1 MLVQFQQIL
10 RFYQSFRLR
19 LDVKYENVQHKRN
32 CWFWFDLCPLCFF
45 FFSNK
50 ITIFFHQRLSCVY
63 VFSLLWYFLNVRANS
78 SYVKYFSNYLHVNR
92 TFESCNGNDL
102 DKPFKNQRLSKKN
115 SFVKYL
121 VDCLLCPKQFH
132 SFWVGGAR
140 PEVNSWLILGKPKVR
155 KYINVVS
162 FRRICKAEAV
172 LCKTEAVLRQNP
184 TEV

>member
-1 MLVQFQQIL
+1 MIFFSSLV
-10 RFYQSFRLR
+10 
-19 LDVKYENVQHKRN
+19 
-32 CWFWFDLCPLCFF
+32 FF
-45 FFSNK
+45 FNF
-50 ITIFFHQRLSCVY
+50 C
-63 VFSLLWYFLNVRANS
+63 ANS

-162 FRRICKAEAV
+162 FRRICKAEAFYV
-172 LCKTEAVLRQNP
+172 KLKQFYVRIQLKCNR
-184 TEV
+184 